1 MRVYLCGPMTGCTY
15 AEAAEWRDEAK
26 FWLRRHGIVA
36 LDPMDRDYRDSP
48 LSHLPALVEED
59 KIDIELC
66 DVLLVNFDTPTSPS
80 IGTSMEVLLAWQ
92 MHKRVIVVSK
102 KYTENPWLVY
112 HSHNI
117 YRTMDEAYDKI
128 FRLFKDKNRT

>member
-15 AEAAEWRDEAK
+15 AAASEWRDEAK
-26 FWLRRHGIVA
+26 FWLRRHGITA

-48 LSHLPALVEED
+48 LSHLPGLVEED
-59 KIDIELC
+59 KIDIELA
-66 DVLLVNFDTPTSPS
+66 DILLVNFTEKSV
-80 IGTSMEVLLAWQ
+80 GTSMEVMYGWN
-92 MHKRVIVVSK
+92 HGKRVIIVSK
-102 KYTENPWLVY
+102 KFTEDPWLVY
-112 HSHNI
+112 HSHDI

>member
-15 AEAAEWRDEAK
+15 AAASEWRDEAK
-26 FWLRRHGIVA
+26 FWLNRHGITA
-36 LDPMDRDYRDSP
+36 LNPMSRDYRDDP

-66 DVLLVNFDTPTSPS
+66 DVLLVNFTDKS
-80 IGTSMEVLLAWQ
+80 IGTSMEIMYGWD
-92 MHKRVIVVSK
+92 HGKRVIVVSEEF
-102 KYTENPWLVY
+102 TEDPWLVY

-128 FRLFKDKNRT
+128 FRLFKDKDRT